1 MGILFGAV
9 IGIKKKVDGNS
20 KQISINKNTI
30 RKKII
35 QPIIGSNPKEILQ
48 TRLAKGEITL
58 DEYDQLISKLD

>member
-58 DEYDQLISKLD
+58 DEYNQLISKLD